1 MSGYSGHNTTGR
13 GNEIA
18 ARRTRHNSFSSGS
31 NNNAYPLNNEG
42 VKEYRDV
49 VKNTIYR
56 LNKKAGNEWQ
66 KAHDNAR
73 EGGYPKATFKYNA
86 NRQKFEGKSTNK
98 TNKKKKR
105 KTVKKRLVKINN
117 NNNNK
122 NKKKNNKNS
131 NKKRVTNK
139 MNKTKMGGGRRR
151 NTRRKR
157 RKRRKRRGGMN
168 PASSANSRRANGN
181 NRANAARPNN
191 QVIPVANTAQSN
203 IDFNG
208 NVLTGSNFN
217 SGNSNSSNNSNNS
230 STRRRRRRRQ
240 RERGFLSGNSSNNN
254 NNY

>member
-18 ARRTRHNSFSSGS
+18 ASRTRHNSFSSGS

-42 VKEYRDV
+42 VGEYRDV

-66 KAHDNAR
+66 KAHDNAAKMAV
-73 EGGYPKATFKYNA
+73 YPKATFKYNA

-105 KTVKKRLVKINN
+105 KTMKKRLVKINN

-168 PASSANSRRANGN
+168 PASSTNSRRANGN

-191 QVIPVANTAQSN
+191 QVIPVANNAQSD

-217 SGNSNSSNNSNNS
+217 SNSS
-230 STRRRRRRRQ
+230 
-240 RERGFLSGNSSNNN
+240 NSSNNN